1 VQYQTV
7 NAWKKWFTENKLPI
21 RSERRQCIFANETWY
36 PFCQQHGLR
45 GKSCFLG
52 DLNSNEDLDELEL
65 EALGNV
71 SLPQEIIRQI
81 RTDLVQFRDD
91 SLSGGELALPA
102 LGYLLS
108 FAHIA
113 RIRFN
118 RQPPIRDAY
127 NKHIERVSNNS
138 SSGTD
143 GVVRVSLHMRRADS
157 CSHGEKGYAMNAS
170 KLDSVAQNSAKRL
183 CYDTSV
189 YIDALR
195 RVEKL
200 SGKPLD
206 IYLATDHAGSV
217 MEEIRANYKE
227 EYKNWGWNFLN
238 YSRDIFKYEGMIE
251 SDENDKQGIH
261 GESAVADLWHL
272 SHGEVF
278 VGHLGSRF
286 GKVSWLLSMARRNT
300 FVPFFTVDG
309 HSFCCEID
317 EQCGKMAP
325 YVSSMDNCMT
335 FVHDFV
341 PLGAN
346 KDYWQVGSEM
356 RKIVAEGQENMTE
369 RVVQSSP
376 SIEESSPS
384 IEESSPS
391 IEESSPS
398 IE

>member
-1 VQYQTV
+1 
-7 NAWKKWFTENKLPI
+7 
-21 RSERRQCIFANETWY
+21 
-36 PFCQQHGLR
+36 
-45 GKSCFLG
+45 
-52 DLNSNEDLDELEL
+52 
-65 EALGNV
+65 
-71 SLPQEIIRQI
+71 
-81 RTDLVQFRDD
+81 LVQFRDN

-335 FVHDFV
+335 FVHEFV
-341 PLGAN
+341 PDGAN